1 MIEYVAN
8 FYGAEKKPYICKKF
22 VSSSGEESHT
32 ALAYANEDERIEMSD
47 ELIYEHLDNIVKYI
61 QQRSLDLS
69 VVQLNESTVDH
80 PWPVKNW
87 PDIEWAMNEIILW
100 WNYVYYKS
108 MSTEPQVVYIEHSHS
123 HPEDDHTHDPETG
136 EVVSNSETPSDSNT
150 SHSHDETGE
159 VIPSSDTTEGAQP

>member
-8 FYGAEKKPYICKKF
+8 FYGADKKPYVCKKF
-22 VSSSGEESHT
+22 VSSSGEEAHT
-32 ALAYANEDERIEMSD
+32 ALTYANEDERKEMSD
-47 ELIYEHLDNIVKYI
+47 ELIYEHLDNLVKYI

-69 VVQLNESTVDH
+69 VIQLDEPNVDH

-108 MSTEPQVVYIEHSHS
+108 PQEAPILYLEHAHD
-123 HPEDDHTHDPETG
+123 HTHDDHTHDPETG
-136 EVVSNSETPSDSNT
+136 EAIPVDPSLTTDSEA
-150 SHSHDETGE
+150 SHYHDENGE
-159 VIPSSDTTEGAQP
+159 VVESSPATEETSA